1 MSSMLIILQ
10 QLLILYIFLC
20 LGWFFGKVKKGL
32 TDQSGMISFLLVN
45 LFLPCKVFGN
55 FSANFTIPYI
65 SENYKT
71 VLVSLGMLVLLH
83 FLAKLPAHFLKK
95 DHYEKQVY
103 EYSITISNYAYL
115 GYALI
120 ENVFGSQALTNMLV
134 FCIPFS
140 LYTYTVGYIKLTG
153 AGNPFKRL
161 LNPMTGAMIIGIVCG
176 LTGLQLPEFLTKAVS
191 SAASC
196 LGPMSMLLT
205 GLVLSTFAL
214 KDLLCNVQAYI
225 LVAIRLIGIPGL
237 IFLLFKG
244 LRLDFALPYA
254 LMMTAMPT
262 GLNTIIFAK
271 NAGQSP
277 NMGARFAFIS
287 HLSSLLTLPFW
298 LSLLT

>member
-1 MSSMLIILQ
+1 MLIVLQ

-32 TDQSGMISFLLVN
+32 ADQSGMISFLLVN

-95 DHYEKQVY
+95 SDYEKQVY

-120 ENVFGSQALTNMLV
+120 EGLYVSQALTNMLV

-140 LYTYTVGYIKLTG
+140 LYTYTVG
-153 AGNPFKRL
+153 
-161 LNPMTGAMIIGIVCG
+161 
-176 LTGLQLPEFLTKAVS
+176 
-191 SAASC
+191 
-196 LGPMSMLLT
+196 
-205 GLVLSTFAL
+205 
-214 KDLLCNVQAYI
+214 
-225 LVAIRLIGIPGL
+225 
-237 IFLLFKG
+237 
-244 LRLDFALPYA
+244 
-254 LMMTAMPT
+254 
-262 GLNTIIFAK
+262 
-271 NAGQSP
+271 
-277 NMGARFAFIS
+277 
-287 HLSSLLTLPFW
+287 
-298 LSLLT
+298 

>member
-1 MSSMLIILQ
+1 MLIVLQ

-32 TDQSGMISFLLVN
+32 ADQSGMISFLLVN

-55 FSANFTIPYI
+55 FSVNFTVAYI
-65 SENYKT
+65 SEHYET
-71 VLVSLGMLVLLH
+71 ILISIGMLVLLH

-95 DHYEKQVY
+95 GDYEKQVY

-120 ENVFGSQALTNMLV
+120 EGLYGSQSLTNMLV

-153 AGNPFKRL
+153 KGNPFKRL
-161 LNPMTGAMIIGIVCG
+161 INPMTGALVIGIVCG

-191 SAASC
+191 SSAAC

-205 GLVLSTFAL
+205 GLVLSTFVL
-214 KDLLCNVQAYI
+214 KDLLGNKQAYI
-225 LVAIRLIGIPGL
+225 LVTLRLIGIPAL

-244 LRLDFALPYA
+244 LRLDDTLPYA
-254 LMMTAMPT
+254 LLMTAMPT

-287 HLSSLLTLPFW
+287 HLSSLITLPFW
-298 LSLLT
+298 LSLL

>member
-1 MSSMLIILQ
+1 MLIVLQ
-10 QLLILYIFLC
+10 QLVILYIFLC

-32 TDQSGMISFLLVN
+32 QSQTGMISFLLVN

-55 FSANFTIPYI
+55 FSSNFTVAYI

-71 VLVSLGMLVLLH
+71 LLVSLGMLVFLH

-120 ENVFGSQALTNMLV
+120 ESLYGSQALTNMLV

-153 AGNPFKRL
+153 TGNPFKRL
-161 LNPMTGAMIIGIVCG
+161 LNPMTGAMIVGIACG
-176 LTGLQLPEFLTKAVS
+176 LSGLKLPAFLQTAVS
-191 SAASC
+191 SSAAC
-196 LGPMSMLLT
+196 LSPMSMLLT
-205 GLVLSTFAL
+205 GLVLSSFSL
-214 KDLLCNVQAYI
+214 KDLLGNVQAYI
-225 LVAIRLIGIPGL
+225 LVALRLVVIPGL

-244 LRLDFALPYA
+244 LRLYDQLPFA

-287 HLSSLLTLPFW
+287 HLSSLITLPFW
-298 LSLLT
+298 LSLL

>member
-1 MSSMLIILQ
+1 MLVILP

-32 TDQSGMISFLLVN
+32 TNQTGMLSFLLVN

-55 FSANFTIPYI
+55 FSANFTVAYI
-65 SENYKT
+65 SQNYKT
-71 VLVSLGMLVLLH
+71 VLISVGMLIFLH

-95 DHYEKQVY
+95 SHYEKQVY

-120 ENVFGSQALTNMLV
+120 ESLYGPEALTNMLV

-153 AGNPFKRL
+153 SGNPFKRL
-161 LNPMTGAMIIGIVCG
+161 LNPMTGAMVVGIVCG

-191 SAASC
+191 NSAAC
-196 LGPMSMLLT
+196 LSPVSMLLT
-205 GLVLSTFAL
+205 GMVLSSFAL

-225 LVAIRLIGIPGL
+225 LVAIRLVGIPGL

-244 LRLDFALPYA
+244 LRLNDTLPFA

-287 HLSSLLTLPFW
+287 HLSSLVTLPFW
-298 LSLLT
+298 LSLLS

>member
-1 MSSMLIILQ
+1 MLIVLQ

-32 TDQSGMISFLLVN
+32 ADQAGMISFLLVN

-71 VLVSLGMLVLLH
+71 ILVSIGLLIFLH
-83 FLAKLPAHFLKK
+83 FFAKLPSHFLKK
-95 DHYEKQVY
+95 SDYEKQVY
-103 EYSITISNYAYL
+103 EYSVTISNYAYL

-120 ENVFGSQALTNMLV
+120 EGLYGGQALTNMLV

-153 AGNPFKRL
+153 KGNPFKRL
-161 LNPMTGAMIIGIVCG
+161 LNPMTAAMLIGIVCG
-176 LTGLQLPEFLTKAVS
+176 LTGLHLPAFLTKAVS
-191 SAASC
+191 SSAAC

-214 KDLLCNVQAYI
+214 KDLLCNVRSYI
-225 LVAIRLIGIPGL
+225 LVALRLIGIPGL
-237 IFLLFKG
+237 IYLLFKG

-254 LMMTAMPT
+254 LMMAAMPT

-271 NAGQSP
+271 NSGQSP

-287 HLSSLLTLPFW
+287 HFSSLITLPFW
-298 LSLLT
+298 LSLL

>member
-1 MSSMLIILQ
+1 MLIVLE
-10 QLLILYIFLC
+10 QLVILYIFLC

-32 TDQSGMISFLLVN
+32 TDQTGMLSFLLVN

-55 FSANFTIPYI
+55 FSANFTVAYI
-65 SENYKT
+65 SEHYRT
-71 VLVSLGMLVLLH
+71 ILISLGLLIFLH
-83 FLAKLPAHFLKK
+83 FFAKLPAHFLKK
-95 DHYEKQVY
+95 SHFEKQVY

-120 ENVFGSQALTNMLV
+120 ESIYGSQALTNMLV

-153 AGNPFKRL
+153 SGNPFKRL
-161 LNPMTGAMIIGIVCG
+161 LNPMTGAMVVGIAFG
-176 LTGLQLPEFLTKAVS
+176 LSGLQLPDFLTKAVS
-191 SAASC
+191 NAAAC
-196 LGPMSMLLT
+196 LSPASMLLT
-205 GLVLSTFAL
+205 GMVLSTFAL

-225 LVAIRLIGIPGL
+225 LVALRLVGVPAL
-237 IFLLFKG
+237 VYLLLKG
-244 LRLDFALPYA
+244 LRLNDVLPYA
-254 LMMTAMPT
+254 LMMTSMPT

-287 HLSSLLTLPFW
+287 HLSSLITLPFW
-298 LSLLT
+298 LSLLK